1 MGIPVIIEE
10 SMTIKV
16 PIDSIKI
23 SQDRRK
29 TNPEKVAELAES
41 IKEIGL
47 LNPITISD
55 NYDLIAGL
63 YRLEAYKLLG
73 CAEIEANIVSLDGL
87 LAELAEIDENL
98 MREELHYIDRGNRLK
113 RRQEIYEKLYPGTK
127 ATTGKELVNKRWNT
141 TAPSASVKK
150 PPFVIDMAMKMNKS
164 ETTVRE
170 DLRIA
175 KKIVPEVQKVIKENN
190 ITKKEALKLAQ
201 MESEKQK
208 MIAEKITDG
217 KATSVRTAII
227 AINNERA
234 EELKNNPLE
243 VSSGKFQTIEIDPPW
258 KLDGQEAKSQVL
270 QYPLMDLRQIKDL
283 GEKINEMADEN
294 CHLYLWVI
302 NPMLP
307 EAIEVLKSWEK
318 YGFIYK
324 TCITW
329 VKSNGF
335 GTGHYYRGQTEHVLF
350 AVKGKLGTDRNN
362 QPNYFEAPRY
372 KHSEKPEKFYEIV
385 ETMSPEPRLR
395 LFARSH
401 REGWK
406 SWGDEA

>member
-98 MREELHYIDRGNRLK
+98 IREELHYIDRGNQLK
-113 RRQEIYEKLYPGTK
+113 RRKEIYEELYPETK
-127 ATTGKELVNKRWNT
+127 RGATLKQYRNAESAERCKPSFVADTSAKTNKSQRTIEVELQIAKNT
-141 TAPSASVKK
+141 T
-150 PPFVIDMAMKMNKS
+150 
-164 ETTVRE
+164 
-170 DLRIA
+170 
-175 KKIVPEVQKVIKENN
+175 PEIQEVIKEKDLPK
-190 ITKKEALKLAQ
+190 TEALKLAR
-201 MESEKQK
+201 MEPEKQK
-208 MIAEKITDG
+208 AVAEKVASG
-217 KATSVRTAII
+217 EATNIRTATV
-227 AINNERA
+227 AINKERA
-234 EELKNNPLE
+234 EELKSNPLKIP
-243 VSSGKFQTIEIDPPW
+243 SGKFQTIEIDPPW
-258 KLDGQEAKSQVL
+258 KLNGQEAKSQVL

-401 REGWK
+401 RQGWK

>member
-16 PIDSIKI
+16 PIDNIKVN
-23 SQDRRK
+23 QGRRK

-47 LNPITISD
+47 LNPIAISN

-63 YRLEAYKLLG
+63 HRLEACKLLNY
-73 CAEIEANIVSLDGL
+73 AEIEVNIVSLDGL

-98 MREELHYIDRGNRLK
+98 IREELHYIDRGNQLK
-113 RRQEIYEKLYPGTK
+113 RRKEIYEELYPETK
-127 ATTGKELVNKRWNT
+127 VGGDKKSKEIKTRIPRSDKSSFVADTSDKTGRSKR
-141 TAPSASVKK
+141 
-150 PPFVIDMAMKMNKS
+150 VIQ
-164 ETTVRE
+164 E
-170 DLRIA
+170 DIQIA
-175 KKIVPEVQKVIKENN
+175 KNITPEVQEVIKEKDLSK
-190 ITKKEALKLAQ
+190 TEALKLAR
-201 MESEKQK
+201 MEPEKQK
-208 MIAEKITDG
+208 VIAEKIADG
-217 KATSVRTAII
+217 KATNIRTATVV
-227 AINNERA
+227 INKERA

-243 VSSGKFQTIEIDPPW
+243 IPSGKFQTIEIDPPW
-258 KLDGQEAKSQVL
+258 KLNGQEAKSQIL
-270 QYPLMDLRQIKDL
+270 QYPLMDLQQIKDL

-406 SWGDEA
+406 SCGDEI